1 MHLILTA
8 DAAGMAGS
16 STSMLLMLALMF
28 AVFYFF
34 FIRPENKKKKTV
46 EEMRNSLSVGDEIT
60 TIGAMTGKIV
70 QVTEDT
76 VTFETGEDRVR
87 IQIKKWGVSTTA
99 KMEAA
104 EAAAR
109 AAKSKGWRK

>member
-1 MHLILTA
+1 MNLFLTA
-8 DAAGMAGS
+8 DAAAAGGS
-16 STSMLLMLALMF
+16 FSMILMMVLMF
-28 AVFYFF
+28 GVFYFF

-46 EEMRNSLSVGDEIT
+46 EEMRSNLSVGDEIT

-104 EAAAR
+104 EAE
-109 AAKSKGWRK
+109 AAKRRGRK

>member
-1 MHLILTA
+1 MNLILSQEV
-8 DAAGMAGS
+8 AAGAGS
-16 STSMLLMLALMF
+16 ASMIVMLVLMF

-34 FIRPENKKKKTV
+34 IIRPENKKKKTA
-46 EEMRNSLSVGDEIT
+46 EEMRSSLSVGDEIT

-104 EAAAR
+104 EAEAR
-109 AAKSKGWRK
+109 SAKRGRK

>member
-1 MHLILTA
+1 MNILLTA
-8 DAAGMAGS
+8 STASGS
-16 STSMLLMLALMF
+16 PVSMLLMLIVMF

-34 FIRPENKKKKTV
+34 FIRPENKKKKTMD
-46 EEMRNSLSVGDEIT
+46 EMRNQLSVGDEIT
-60 TIGAMTGKIV
+60 TIGAMTGKVV

-104 EAAAR
+104 EAEAR
-109 AAKSKGWRK
+109 SKGRRK

>member
-1 MHLILTA
+1 MNLFLSAEATGA
-8 DAAGMAGS
+8 MGS
-16 STSMLLMLALMF
+16 STLMMIVLMF

-34 FIRPENKKKKTV
+34 FIRPENKKKKQV
-46 EEMRNSLSVGDEIT
+46 EQMRSALTVGDEIT
-60 TIGAMTGKIV
+60 TIGAITGKIV

-87 IQIKKWGVSTTA
+87 IQIKKWGISTTA

-104 EAAAR
+104 EAEAR
-109 AAKSKGWRK
+109 ANRGRKK

>member
-1 MHLILTA
+1 MNILLTA
-8 DAAGMAGS
+8 STASGS
-16 STSMLLMLALMF
+16 PVSMLLMLVVMF
-28 AVFYFF
+28 AIFYVF
-34 FIRPENKKKKTV
+34 FIRPENKKKKTMDD
-46 EEMRNSLSVGDEIT
+46 MRSQLSVGDEIT
-60 TIGAMTGKIV
+60 TIGAMTGKVV

-104 EAAAR
+104 EAE
-109 AAKSKGWRK
+109 AKSKGRRR

>member
-1 MHLILTA
+1 MNLFLTA
-8 DAAGMAGS
+8 PAAGAGTGS
-16 STSMLLMLALMF
+16 ASMLVMLVLMF

-46 EEMRNSLSVGDEIT
+46 EAMRNSLSVGDEIT

-87 IQIKKWGVSTTA
+87 IQIKKWAISTTA
-99 KMEAA
+99 KMEA
-104 EAAAR
+104 EE
-109 AAKSKGWRK
+109 AKSGKK